1 MFQDSSDYSSN
12 FDSDDS
18 FDNSHVNQVVFDK
31 FMHPE
36 VFEPSDNV
44 TSLKEK
50 YPDRF
55 QNQQGIA
62 QRVVHGVSVAAGKFL
77 LDTIYSFVQRRASM
91 DGFNS

>member
-1 MFQDSSDYSSN
+1 MDE
-12 FDSDDS
+12 
-18 FDNSHVNQVVFDK
+18 VVFDK

-55 QNQQGIA
+55 QNQPVLLNK
-62 QRVVHGVSVAAGKFL
+62 VVHGVSVAAGKSL
-77 LDTIYSFVQRRASM
+77 LVTIYSFVQR
-91 DGFNS
+91 

>member
-12 FDSDDS
+12 SDSDDS
-18 FDNSHVNQVVFDK
+18 FDNSHMDDVVFDK

-36 VFEPSDNV
+36 VFEPSNNV

-55 QNQQGIA
+55 KNQQGIA
-62 QRVVHGVSVAAGKFL
+62 QRVVHGVSVAAGKSL
-77 LDTIYSFVQRRASM
+77 LVTIYSIVQR
-91 DGFNS
+91 

>member
-12 FDSDDS
+12 SDSDDF
-18 FDNSHVNQVVFDK
+18 FDNSHVDGVVFDK

-44 TSLKEK
+44 TSLKDK

-55 QNQQGIA
+55 QNQQVIA
-62 QRVVHGVSVAAGKFL
+62 QRVVHGVSVAAGKSL
-77 LDTIYSFVQRRASM
+77 YVTI
-91 DGFNS
+91 